1 MELNKSSQQADKP
14 GQFLKIIGGS
24 SGCFILFCFGLICLY
39 FSLYGLGGFL
49 IVADPLQSADAMV
62 VLSGDMERMSET
74 ATLFKDNFARVLILT
89 ETDQPFTGSDAP
101 ETNSTLAKRLQAQQ
115 EGIPADAILVTRAKS
130 NSTLDEARV
139 VLALLQEKGFSSC
152 IVVTDPFHSRRT
164 RMIFQDVFGGS
175 GIKVII
181 RPVRDHWY
189 RSSSW
194 WLSQK
199 GWQATTSEYLKYVA
213 YLLGIKDG

>member
-1 MELNKSSQQADKP
+1 MELNKSSQQANKP
-14 GQFLKIIGGS
+14 GQFRKIIGGS

-62 VLSGDMERMSET
+62 ILSGDMERMSET

-115 EGIPADAILVTRAKS
+115 EGIPADAILVTRVKS

-164 RMIFQDVFGGS
+164 RMIFHDVFDGS

-199 GWQATTSEYLKYVA
+199 GWQATASEYLKYVA